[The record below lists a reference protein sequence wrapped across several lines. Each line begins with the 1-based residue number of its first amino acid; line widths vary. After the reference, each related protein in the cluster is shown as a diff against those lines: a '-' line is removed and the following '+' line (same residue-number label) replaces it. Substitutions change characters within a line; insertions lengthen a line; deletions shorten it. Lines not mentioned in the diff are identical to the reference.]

1 MVHLCSYYLL
11 TCSQEITSKEH
22 PGMLL
27 VATELF
33 SVKVPL
39 RQQHL
44 RKKAPNSMMWFYVLP
59 EETAVAQ
66 RLSD

>member
-1 MVHLCSYYLL
+1 
-11 TCSQEITSKEH
+11 
-22 PGMLL
+22 MLL